1 MYAGL
6 KYSQSPIPSVIE
18 LGSSRK
24 QFITALGEKTNKQKK
39 TRKFGKPK
47 FNKPISVTQPYRT
60 QLSCGDCEVFFT
72 HSFTFGYNGFQE
84 NSFFNAWGLFTK
96 KQITI

>member
-24 QFITALGEKTNKQKK
+24 QFITALGEKTNKQK
-39 TRKFGKPK
+39 
-47 FNKPISVTQPYRT
+47 NKKIWQAKIQQTYFCDPA
-60 QLSCGDCEVFFT
+60 L
-72 HSFTFGYNGFQE
+72 
-84 NSFFNAWGLFTK
+84 
-96 KQITI
+96 